1 MTSRLNGKVAVVT
14 GGAQGLGLA
23 IARRFAQEGA
33 KVAVVDLNGE
43 KAQEV
48 AEEIGGIAL
57 GLDLADSASR
67 GTIVPAVIERL
78 GPIDILVNC
87 HGICITEPMMEIQ
100 EEKWR
105 RTFEINSNSTFFLI
119 QAVAETMI
127 PRGMG
132 AIVNLASNSAFLPKP
147 EQVDYAASKAA
158 IVSLTRSAAAAL
170 GPYGIRVNGIAPGVI
185 PTPMTEG
192 IAQARAEI
200 RGSTKEAMFAMFEP
214 LTALKRLGTPEEVA
228 SAALFMASDDSSYV
242 TGQTLEVCGGLLM
255 R

>member
-1 MTSRLNGKVAVVT
+1 MRLQGKVAIVT

-33 KVAVVDLNGE
+33 WVAIVDRNE
-43 KAQEV
+43 AQARAA

-57 GLDLADSASR
+57 GVDLTDSESR
-67 GTIVPAVIERL
+67 HAIVPQVTEQL

-100 EEKWR
+100 EETWR
-105 RTFEINSNSTFFLI
+105 RTFEINTGSTFFLI

-127 PRGMG
+127 PRRTG

-200 RGSTKEAMFAMFEP
+200 RGSTKEAMLAMFEP
-214 LTALKRLGTPEEVA
+214 LTALKRLGTPAEVA
-228 SAALFMASDDSSYV
+228 SAALFMASEDSSYV

>member
-1 MTSRLNGKVAVVT
+1 MISRLSGKVAIVT

-33 KVAVVDLNGE
+33 RIAVVDRNGE
-43 KAQEV
+43 GAMV
-48 AEEIGGIAL
+48 AAAEIGGIAL
-57 GLDLADSASR
+57 IADLADPQGRNS
-67 GTIVPAVIERL
+67 IVPTVTEKL

-87 HGICITEPMMEIQ
+87 HGICVTEPMMEIQ
-100 EEKWR
+100 EETWR
-105 RTFEINSNSTFFLI
+105 RTFETNTGSTFFLI

-127 PRGMG
+127 PRRTGS
-132 AIVNLASNSAFLPKP
+132 IVNLASNSAFLPKP

-170 GPYGIRVNGIAPGVI
+170 GPYGIRVNAIAPGVI

-214 LTALKRLGTPEEVA
+214 LIALKRLGTPEEVA
-228 SAALFMASDDSSYV
+228 SAALFMASNESSYV

>member
-1 MTSRLNGKVAVVT
+1 MRLHGKVAIVT

-33 KVAVVDLNGE
+33 RVAIVDRNE
-43 KAQEV
+43 SQARAI

-57 GLDLADSASR
+57 GVDLTDSESR
-67 GTIVPAVIERL
+67 NAIVPQVTEQL

-105 RTFEINSNSTFFLI
+105 RTFEINTGSTFFLI
-119 QAVAETMI
+119 QAVAEAMI
-127 PRGMG
+127 PRRTG

-158 IVSLTRSAAAAL
+158 IVSLTRSAAASL
-170 GPYGIRVNGIAPGVI
+170 GPYGIRVNAIAPGVI

-200 RGSTKEAMFAMFEP
+200 RGTTKEAMFAMFEP

-228 SAALFMASDDSSYV
+228 SAALFMASEDSSYV
-242 TGQTLEVCGGLLM
+242 TGQTLDVCGGLLM